1 MAPGREPRDDR
12 GFPLFGHLRSA
23 IESSES
29 REYSRRRVPKL
40 VFVGDNGGLL
50 QGDRESVRRRLYGST
65 NGRRFVSFVSGLESC
80 VSRARADDDERII
93 FVAIF
98 GSLEVNALPN
108 LARRR

>member
-23 IESSES
+23 IESSEL
-29 REYSRRRVPKL
+29 REYSGRRVQKL
-40 VFVGDNGGLL
+40 ILVGDNGGLL
-50 QGDRESVRRRLYGST
+50 QGDRRSVQRRLYGSV
-65 NGRRFVSFVSGLESC
+65 NGR
-80 VSRARADDDERII
+80 RADDDERII